1 MRKSYKTTKELHGAD
16 WLGIKE
22 PYQLALTPSALA
34 LLWRT
39 RTRGRRSP
47 QTSALW
53 RKLIFTS
60 QRDEPSYGT
69 RTAVCSQLPAPGP
82 GQAARAS
89 TAPSLIP
96 LARASFLNIHAAF
109 RRLSARLRGCRATAR
124 RRHTDPSL
132 AVVRVRRAL
141 AGLEPQVALGRR
153 QGEEAGGGLVL
164 RTLGKPVAQVENL
177 GSPRPRALARLV
189 VVVLLRRGFL
199 RPTPLEVRIAEARA

>member
-69 RTAVCSQLPAPGP
+69 AVCCQLPAPGP

-164 RTLGKPVAQVENL
+164 RTLGQPVTQVEDL
-177 GSPRPRALARLV
+177 RGPRPRALARLV